1 MLRVTLWITA
11 LFAAL
16 FVLRVAGIWLRRAAA
31 RTRRRSA

>member
-16 FVLRVAGIWLRRAAA
+16 LVLRILGLWLRRAGSKRDRA
-31 RTRRRSA
+31 